1 MPRIH
6 GRRYQ
11 SVFLPAKPE
20 HGLNIFLNKEF
31 QATNYKAIS
40 ITKVSLFPTSHQVQ
54 NSYLKHGGHKAGE
67 LSCSLESHSPKT
79 PG

>member
-1 MPRIH
+1 MADATSESFFPLNLNM
-6 GRRYQ
+6 
-11 SVFLPAKPE
+11 V
-20 HGLNIFLNKEF
+20 LNIFLDKEF

-54 NSYLKHGGHKAGE
+54 HSYLTHGEHKAGQ